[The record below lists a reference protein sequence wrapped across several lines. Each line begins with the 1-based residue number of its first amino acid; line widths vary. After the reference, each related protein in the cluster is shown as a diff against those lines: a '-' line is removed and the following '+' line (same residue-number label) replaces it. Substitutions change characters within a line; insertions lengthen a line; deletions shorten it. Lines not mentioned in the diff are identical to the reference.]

1 MAIYTQSV
9 TDISSADLQELPAE
23 KAIENVQLE
32 FKLEIPDKDATLKK
46 LSSSA
51 NTFGG
56 DVVIG
61 AKANSHR
68 ALRRR
73 ESGRA

>member
-9 TDISSADLQELPAE
+9 TDISSADLQELLAE

-51 NTFGG
+51 IHSAGMSSS
-56 DVVIG
+56 V
-61 AKANSHR
+61 
-68 ALRRR
+68 RRQTAT
-73 ESGRA
+73 EH